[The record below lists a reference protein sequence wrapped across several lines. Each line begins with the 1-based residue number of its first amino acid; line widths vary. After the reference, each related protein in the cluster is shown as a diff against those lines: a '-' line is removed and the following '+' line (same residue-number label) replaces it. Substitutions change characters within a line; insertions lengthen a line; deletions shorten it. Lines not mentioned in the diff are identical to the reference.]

1 MRGLNIDRAKL
12 KVALLKRDLKQT
24 HISVDNNY
32 SKFWLTSMV
41 SRGHLSD
48 AAIEVLAKYGI
59 TKEEIRA

>member
-1 MRGLNIDRAKL
+1 MRGLNIDKAKL

-24 HISVDNNY
+24 HISIENNY

-48 AAIEVLAKYGI
+48 AAVEVLKKYGV
-59 TKEEIRA
+59 TEEEIRA

>member
-24 HISVDNNY
+24 HISIDNNY

-41 SRGHLSD
+41 SRGHISD
-48 AAIEVLAKYGI
+48 AAVEVLKKYGV
-59 TKEEIRA
+59 TEEEIRA